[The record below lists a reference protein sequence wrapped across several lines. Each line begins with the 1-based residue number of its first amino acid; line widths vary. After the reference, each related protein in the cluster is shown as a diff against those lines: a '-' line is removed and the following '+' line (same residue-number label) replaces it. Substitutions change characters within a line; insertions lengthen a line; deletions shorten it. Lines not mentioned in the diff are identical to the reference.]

1 MQDVNAIKKL
11 FVIPQGG
18 VNDSNFPEAMVQAIS
33 LELATIPTYLST
45 YYSINRSPDQKKMYA
60 KIHEKI
66 SDGISPEDRKKIAE
80 EFTLD
85 VMVYAN
91 QTAAIIMSVV
101 IEEMLHLALSSNVH
115 QAMISPPELVKIS
128 SGLSFPT
135 KLDGHDPLFPINL
148 GKLSLDQ
155 LKTFL
160 QIESPNPFELKRPM
174 LRKAVPYKTIGEFY
188 DMIMSYIVN
197 DFEGEFRKD
206 EPQLLPDQP
215 FYSENSI
222 NTVYYDRDHNPV
234 FTSAD
239 DSGGLN
245 GVFNKQTA
253 IDALTKIVDQGE
265 GHKGGN
271 KLLLDDNDMPI
282 PLPVVDGKVVFR
294 PEDYDDDGKLELA
307 HFDKF
312 LEAYSLGVHYEA
324 KFGQY
329 GINFYDLFVYNQID
343 NPKLADYAQNEVLA
357 LIAELADAIFTYIIL
372 MIETCYHADEST
384 RFKVFMYGIHKS
396 MIWLLSEL
404 GNAIN
409 GETFTK
415 NGHVHQG
422 ALCFEYFDFSKSAES
437 PKDQMLALA
446 TKLIAK
452 STPAATPAK
461 PNPTS
466 SWAWLLTDPAYLN
479 SLPDVGLD
487 HSVAPNVPA
496 IPH

>member
-1 MQDVNAIKKL
+1 MQDVNSIEKL

-18 VNDSNFPEAMVQAIS
+18 VNDSNFAEAMVQAIS

-45 YYSINRSPDQKKMYA
+45 YYSIKRSPNKDKMYA
-60 KIHEKI
+60 TILGKIT
-66 SDGISPEDRKKIAE
+66 DGIAPDERERIAQE
-80 EFTLD
+80 LTLD

-115 QAMISPPELVKIS
+115 QAMISAPELVKIS

-135 KLDGHDPLFPINL
+135 KLDGHEPLFPINL
-148 GKLSLDQ
+148 GKLSLQQ

-197 DFEGEFRKD
+197 DFKGEFRRD

-222 NTVYYDRDHNPV
+222 NTVYYDREHRPH
-234 FTSAD
+234 FTNAD

-245 GVFNKQTA
+245 GVFDKGTA
-253 IDALTKIVDQGE
+253 IQALEKIVHQGE
-265 GHKGGN
+265 GHQGGN
-271 KLLLDDNDMPI
+271 LLKLDDNDMPI
-282 PLPVVDGKVVFR
+282 PLPVVDGKVVFK
-294 PEDYDDDGKLELA
+294 DQDFDDKEREEMA

-312 LEAYSLGVHYEA
+312 MEAYSLGMHYEQ
-324 KFGQY
+324 KFGEY
-329 GINFYDLFVYNQID
+329 DINFFDLFVYNQID
-343 NPKLADYAQNEVLA
+343 NPKLSDYAGNEVLA
-357 LIAELADAIFTYIIL
+357 LVAELADAMFTYIVL
-372 MIETCYHADEST
+372 MIETCYSADKST
-384 RFKVFMYGIHKS
+384 QFKVFMYGIHKS

-415 NGHVHQG
+415 NGQTYQG
-422 ALCFEYFDFSKSAES
+422 ALCFEYFDFSKSTER
-437 PKDQMLALA
+437 PKAQMIDLANR
-446 TKLIAK
+446 LIAA
-452 STPAATPAK
+452 SGGT
-461 PNPTS
+461 NS
-466 SWAWLLTDPAYLN
+466 SWGWLLTDPAYMN

-487 HSVAPNVPA
+487 HSVTPNVPA
-496 IPH
+496 IPN